1 MTPLLMVAASALT
14 LGAGTPLLLR
24 RLRGLER
31 WPTLAAWLW
40 LASPVGALAAVALAG
55 LLLLL
60 PTDPLGPGVAELLR
74 TCVMALR
81 TALSTPDASS
91 TATLAGLLL
100 LAIVAGG
107 LLVGGAATGLRA
119 RRAAGR
125 HQDLLVL
132 AGTPAVGMPGVTV
145 LEHGHPFAY
154 CLPGR
159 PGPVVVS
166 SGALRRLD
174 AGQLAAVLAHE
185 RAHQTSRHHQLLL
198 LAQGLRVGFPWLPAA
213 RLARQAV
220 ARLVE
225 LAADDAAASAQ
236 GRRQVAAALAALGE
250 TPAHEAA
257 LGATVG
263 SAAERVRRL
272 VAPRQHGGGLA
283 LLVGVLVLALP
294 LTAQVAA
301 VALPLARVAGTAICP
316 LG

>member
-154 CLPGR
+154 CLPGQH
-159 PGPVVVS
+159 GPVVVS
-166 SGALRRLD
+166 SAALRRLD
-174 AGQLAAVLAHE
+174 GGQLGAVLAHE
-185 RAHQTSRHHQLLL
+185 RAHQAGRHHRLVL
-198 LAQGLRVGFPWLPAA
+198 LARLLRVGFPWLPAA
-213 RLARQAV
+213 RLAAQAV
-220 ARLVE
+220 TMLVE
-225 LAADDAAASAQ
+225 LAADDAAARAH
-236 GRRQVAAALAALGE
+236 GRRQVAAALAALGDAAVP
-250 TPAHEAA
+250 TAA
-257 LGATVG
+257 LGAAVG
-263 SAAERVRRL
+263 SATERVSRLLTPRRQGGAPTL
-272 VAPRQHGGGLA
+272 VAGL
-283 LLVGVLVLALP
+283 LLLGLP
-294 LTAQVAA
+294 LAA
-301 VALPLARVAGTAICP
+301 PLLAVVVPLARVAGVPVCP
-316 LG
+316 LS